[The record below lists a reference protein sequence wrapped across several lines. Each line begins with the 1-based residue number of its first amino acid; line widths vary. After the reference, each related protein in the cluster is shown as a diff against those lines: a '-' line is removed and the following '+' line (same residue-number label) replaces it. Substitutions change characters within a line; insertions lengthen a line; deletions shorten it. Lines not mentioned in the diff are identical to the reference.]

1 MIKGRGIMTYEEV
14 VEKVREAYSSADAT
28 SVEEHAAI
36 QFNIQGEGEG
46 AFYLE
51 ILDGKIV
58 VQPFEYFDR
67 DATVFTTAATL
78 QEIADGKM
86 DVVEAFTTG
95 KLHIEG
101 NLGKAA
107 LLQNV
112 KFNES
117 EKKVEEPAAKK
128 EVKAAAKT
136 EVKAAAKAP
145 AKKSSRKKK

>member
-1 MIKGRGIMTYEEV
+1 MSKGRGIMTYEEI
-14 VEKVREAYSSADAT
+14 VEKVREAYSNAEAS
-28 SVEEHAAI
+28 SVNEHAAI

-51 ILDGKIV
+51 IKEGKIV

-67 DATVFTTAATL
+67 DATVFTSAATL
-78 QEIADGKM
+78 QEIADNKL

-112 KFNES
+112 TFKAPEQ
-117 EKKVEEPAAKK
+117 KVEEKKAEEKPAA
-128 EVKAAAKT
+128 KAAAKP
-136 EVKAAAKAP
+136 AAKTQ
-145 AKKSSRKKK
+145 AKRNCKKKK

>member
-1 MIKGRGIMTYEEV
+1 MSKGRGIMTYEEI
-14 VEKVREAYSSADAT
+14 VEKVREAYSNAEAS
-28 SVEEHAAI
+28 SVNEHAAI

-51 ILDGKIV
+51 IKEGKIV

-67 DATVFTTAATL
+67 DATVFTSAATL
-78 QEIADGKM
+78 QEIADNKL

-112 KFNES
+112 TFKAPEQ
-117 EKKVEEPAAKK
+117 KVEEKKAEEKPAA
-128 EVKAAAKT
+128 KAAAKP
-136 EVKAAAKAP
+136 AAKTP
-145 AKKSSRKKK
+145 AKRNCKKKK

>member
-1 MIKGRGIMTYEEV
+1 MTYEEI
-14 VEKVREAYSSADAT
+14 VEKVREAYSNAEAST
-28 SVEEHAAI
+28 VNEHAAI

-51 ILDGKIV
+51 IKEGKIV

-67 DATVFTTAATL
+67 DATVFTSAATL
-78 QEIADGKM
+78 QEIAENKL

-112 KFNES
+112 TFKAPEQ
-117 EKKVEEPAAKK
+117 KVEEKKAEEKPAA
-128 EVKAAAKT
+128 KAAAKP
-136 EVKAAAKAP
+136 AAKTP
-145 AKKSSRKKK
+145 AKRNCKNKK

>member
-1 MIKGRGIMTYEEV
+1 MTYEEI
-14 VEKVREAYSSADAT
+14 VEKVREAYSNAEAS
-28 SVEEHAAI
+28 SVNEHAAI

-51 ILDGKIV
+51 IKEGKIV

-67 DATVFTTAATL
+67 DATVFTSATTL
-78 QEIADGKM
+78 QEIAENKL

-112 KFNES
+112 TFKAPEQ
-117 EKKVEEPAAKK
+117 KVEEKKAEEKPAA
-128 EVKAAAKT
+128 KAAAKP
-136 EVKAAAKAP
+136 AAKTP
-145 AKKSSRKKK
+145 AKRNCKKKK

>member
-1 MIKGRGIMTYEEV
+1 MSKGRGIMTYEEI
-14 VEKVREAYSSADAT
+14 VEKVREAYSNAEAS
-28 SVEEHAAI
+28 SVNEHAAI

-51 ILDGKIV
+51 IKEGKIV

-67 DATVFTTAATL
+67 DATVFTSAATL
-78 QEIADGKM
+78 QEIADNKL

-112 KFNES
+112 TFKAPEQ
-117 EKKVEEPAAKK
+117 KVEEKKTEEKKAEEKPAA
-128 EVKAAAKT
+128 KAAAKT
-136 EVKAAAKAP
+136 P
-145 AKKSSRKKK
+145 AKRNCKKKK

>member
-1 MIKGRGIMTYEEV
+1 MSKGRGIMTYEEI
-14 VEKVREAYSSADAT
+14 VEKVREAYSNAEAST
-28 SVEEHAAI
+28 VNEHAAI

-51 ILDGKIV
+51 IKEGKIV

-67 DATVFTTAATL
+67 DATVFTSAATL
-78 QEIADGKM
+78 QEIADNKL

-112 KFNES
+112 TFKAPEQ
-117 EKKVEEPAAKK
+117 KVEEKKAEEKPAA
-128 EVKAAAKT
+128 KAAAKP
-136 EVKAAAKAP
+136 AAKTP
-145 AKKSSRKKK
+145 AKRNCKKKK

>member
-1 MIKGRGIMTYEEV
+1 MSKGRGIMTYEEI
-14 VEKVREAYSSADAT
+14 VEKVREAYSNAEAS
-28 SVEEHAAI
+28 SVNEHAAI

-51 ILDGKIV
+51 IKEGKIV

-67 DATVFTTAATL
+67 DATVFTSAATL
-78 QEIADGKM
+78 QEIAENKL

-112 KFNES
+112 TFKAPEQ
-117 EKKVEEPAAKK
+117 KVEEKKAEEKPAA
-128 EVKAAAKT
+128 KAAAKP
-136 EVKAAAKAP
+136 AAKTP
-145 AKKSSRKKK
+145 AKRNCKKKK

>member
-1 MIKGRGIMTYEEV
+1 MIMTYEEI
-14 VEKVREAYSSADAT
+14 VEKVKEAYSAADAS
-28 SVEEHAAI
+28 SVKEHAAV

-51 ILDGKIV
+51 INDGKID

-78 QEIADGKM
+78 QEIADNKL
-86 DVVEAFTTG
+86 DVVKAFTTG
-95 KLHIEG
+95 KIHIEG

-112 KFNES
+112 KFKAP
-117 EKKVEEPAAKK
+117 EKKTEEKPAAK
-128 EVKAAAKT
+128 ATAKT
-136 EVKAAAKAP
+136 TTKAP
-145 AKKSSRKKK
+145 AKKNCKKKK

>member
-1 MIKGRGIMTYEEV
+1 MTYEEI
-14 VEKVREAYSSADAT
+14 VEKVSEAYSTADAT
-28 SVEEHAAI
+28 SVQEHVAI
-36 QFNIQGEGEG
+36 QFNIEGEGEG

-51 ILDGKIV
+51 IMEGKIV

-67 DATVFTTAATL
+67 DATVFTTAAVL
-78 QEIADGKM
+78 QEIADNKL

-112 KFNES
+112 KFKEP
-117 EKKVEEPAAKK
+117 EKKEEKPEAKK
-128 EVKAAAKT
+128 EVEAAVKT

-145 AKKSSRKKK
+145 AKKRGRKKK

>member
-1 MIKGRGIMTYEEV
+1 MSKGRGIMTYEEI
-14 VEKVREAYSSADAT
+14 VEKVREAYSNAEAST
-28 SVEEHAAI
+28 VNEHAAI

-51 ILDGKIV
+51 IKEGKIV

-67 DATVFTTAATL
+67 DATVFTSATTL
-78 QEIADGKM
+78 QEIAENKL

-112 KFNES
+112 TFKAPEQ
-117 EKKVEEPAAKK
+117 KVEEKKAEEKPAA
-128 EVKAAAKT
+128 KAAAKP
-136 EVKAAAKAP
+136 AAKTP
-145 AKKSSRKKK
+145 AKRNCKKKK

>member
-1 MIKGRGIMTYEEV
+1 MTYEEI
-14 VEKVREAYSSADAT
+14 VEKVKEAYGAADAS
-28 SVEEHAAI
+28 SVTEHAAV
-36 QFNIQGEGEG
+36 QFNIEGEGEG

-51 ILDGKIV
+51 INDGKID

-67 DATVFTTAATL
+67 DATVFTSAAVL
-78 QEIADGKM
+78 QEIADNKL

-112 KFNES
+112 TFKAPEQ
-117 EKKVEEPAAKK
+117 KVEEKKAEEKPAAK
-128 EVKAAAKT
+128 T
-136 EVKAAAKAP
+136 P
-145 AKKSSRKKK
+145 AKRNCKKKK

>member
-1 MIKGRGIMTYEEV
+1 MSKGRGIMTYEEI
-14 VEKVREAYSSADAT
+14 VEKVREAYSNAEAST
-28 SVEEHAAI
+28 VNEHAAI

-51 ILDGKIV
+51 IKEGKIV

-67 DATVFTTAATL
+67 DATVFTSAATL
-78 QEIADGKM
+78 QEIAENKL

-112 KFNES
+112 TFKAPEQ
-117 EKKVEEPAAKK
+117 KVEEKKAEEKPAA
-128 EVKAAAKT
+128 KAAAKP
-136 EVKAAAKAP
+136 AAKTP
-145 AKKSSRKKK
+145 AKRNCKKKK